1 MARNHTKRPGNRPPG
16 PAGNRPQSG
25 QLNRP
30 ERDNP
35 GRDRPGHE
43 KEGGPVWLWGTHA
56 VLAALANPDRQF
68 LQFLAT
74 ENAAERLPKGQL
86 TPQIITGKK
95 LDQRLPPGAV
105 HQGIAVKAEPL
116 EAAALEDL
124 IAEGATRVA
133 VLDQVSDPHNL
144 GAIFRSAA
152 AFGFTGLILQTRHAP
167 PISGVVAK
175 SAAGAIETVTEVRAV
190 NIARALEQLAEAGFH
205 TVGLAGES
213 TRPLDLAVKG
223 AAKVAVVLGAEGAG
237 LRPAVAKACAEL
249 ARIPIASDMESLN
262 VSNAAAIAF
271 YEASRGSFPVA

>member
-16 PAGNRPQSG
+16 PPGARPDAPRMP
-25 QLNRP
+25 RP
-30 ERDNP
+30 ER
-35 GRDRPGHE
+35 E

-74 ENAAERLPKGQL
+74 ENAAERLPPGTL
-86 TPQIITGKK
+86 RPQIITGKE

-105 HQGIAVKAEPL
+105 HQGIAIKAEPL
-116 EAAALEDL
+116 EPAALEDL
-124 IAEGATRVA
+124 IAEGAVRIA

-152 AFGFTGLILQTRHAP
+152 AFGFTGLVLQTRNAP
-167 PISGVVAK
+167 PVTGVVAK
-175 SAAGAIETVTEVRAV
+175 SAAGAVETVTEVRAV
-190 NIARALEQLAEAGFH
+190 NIARALEQLADAGFH

-223 AAKVAVVLGAEGAG
+223 AAKIAIVLGAEGPG
-237 LRPAVAKACAEL
+237 LRPAVANACAEL
-249 ARIPIASDMESLN
+249 ARIPISGEMESLN

-271 YEASRGSFPVA
+271 YEASRGGFQTV